1 LLLRATALLW
11 SIRVGLWL
19 LPLGTVRRLLTRA
32 GAMGPMA
39 RGRGPP
45 KDRIL
50 WAVATAQCVVPRVT
64 CLSQALATHILLV
77 RSGYPAQVRIGVA
90 KTDRGRLEAHAWVE
104 GDGQILVGDVA
115 GLSRYVRLPPLPDQ
129 ES

>member
-1 LLLRATALLW
+1 
-11 SIRVGLWL
+11 
-19 LPLGTVRRLLTRA
+19 
-32 GAMGPMA
+32 
-39 RGRGPP
+39 
-45 KDRIL
+45 
-50 WAVATAQCVVPRVT
+50 VPRVT